1 MFAPP
6 SVVRPLLGSP
16 NMESSCPPEAAAPA
30 TAAPARDAFA
40 TEFAAAWAA
49 FPDASEG
56 VTPAAAAVSEEA
68 PISNEAEPSA
78 AAAVAAPEGAK
89 RALTDDG
96 DDDRTLKAV
105 RSEPGEGICR
115 SCTNTGID
123 FMGKPC
129 SCWRGQQLRSKEATE
144 EKGPRAAPETESA
157 ETEPRAP
164 PASASHTESAERDSR
179 PPASTPQLFMRGP
192 MSAAGLS
199 EVSGSGSSWMIGGSS
214 DENLADA
221 GVIHGDL
228 DAAPAAARS
237 VAERMDQALDGAIL
251 PASESDTTGR
261 VVVVTGAGLSGAP
274 DKAGLLA
281 ALGLKQAVDDKV
293 LLDEA
298 RLTAKDYSTASSGFC
313 FMEEEDVEE
322 DEDRRRVKA
331 TTAIMSTDLSDH
343 FELNFSEAIVVA
355 PVLYGG
361 RASDGNIVAVLSM
374 RVWT

>member
-1 MFAPP
+1 
-6 SVVRPLLGSP
+6 
-16 NMESSCPPEAAAPA
+16 MESSCPPEAAAPA

-164 PASASHTESAERDSR
+164 PAS
-179 PPASTPQLFMRGP
+179 TPQLFMRGP

-237 VAERMDQALDGAIL
+237 VAERMDQTLDGAIL